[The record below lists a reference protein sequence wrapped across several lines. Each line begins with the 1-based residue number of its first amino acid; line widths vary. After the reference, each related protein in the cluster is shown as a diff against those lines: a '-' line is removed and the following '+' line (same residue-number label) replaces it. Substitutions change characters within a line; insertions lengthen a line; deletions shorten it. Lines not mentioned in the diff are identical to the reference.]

1 MDEKNIKLANI
12 PYIVHEDTVTHLVKV
27 IKWLIIALCISVLL
41 MVASNLAW
49 LYVFNSYD
57 YTDDISTESVTVDGK
72 DGVAN
77 YVGNDGDITNGTD
90 YSNENESTEN

>member
-57 YTDDISTESVTVDGK
+57 YVDGDSETITVDSE
-72 DGVAN
+72 DGNAN
-77 YVGNDGDITNGTD
+77 YIGNDGDINNGTSD
-90 YSNENESTEN
+90 SKTDEN

>member
-27 IKWLIIALCISVLL
+27 IKWLIVALCISVLL
-41 MVASNLAW
+41 MAASNLAW

-57 YTDDISTESVTVDGK
+57 YVDGDSETITVDSE
-72 DGVAN
+72 DGNAN
-77 YVGNDGDITNGTD
+77 YIGNDGDINNGTSD
-90 YSNENESTEN
+90 SKTDEN